1 MFSSPAF
8 KSTMVAAM
16 QRPPGAVVVD
26 LTGCTFID
34 SSGLNAIAHANELL
48 DGGTP
53 RVSLV
58 VAHPHLLRL
67 LEITHLQDLLPV
79 YDTRAAAL
87 SGHSSS
93 LRVHGNDLHL
103 GQHITTADGQPRDT
117 DVATLTTGSSA
128 TARHARRRS
137 VGTGGSAGYRRRR
150 RGARGWRAPRTSPHR
165 SVAIAAIATGLLVA
179 FDPARGSRSRSTS
192 AASSSSQS
200 ASAGTR
206 ATVDAGTARPAGS
219 RRSGVGVEP
228 TKPWVTR
235 PDRL

>member
-58 VAHPHLLRL
+58 VADPHLLRL
-67 LEITHLQDLLPV
+67 LEITHLNDLLPV
-79 YDTRAAAL
+79 YGTRAAAL

-93 LRVHGNDLHL
+93 LRVHGND
-103 GQHITTADGQPRDT
+103 
-117 DVATLTTGSSA
+117 S
-128 TARHARRRS
+128 HARPS
-137 VGTGGSAGYRRRR
+137 TPRRRTDNRGTPMSRPDGRIVLRQRATPGAKRRAQAGASRTAAR
-150 RGARGWRAPRTSPHR
+150 RGARGWRTPRTSPYR
-165 SVAIAAIATGLLVA
+165 SSRSRAIVTGLLVA
-179 FDPARGSRSRSTS
+179 FDPASRLQIAIDVGGFLFVAIGVGWHEGHRGRRHRSTS
-192 AASSSSQS
+192 
-200 ASAGTR
+200 R
-206 ATVDAGTARPAGS
+206 
-219 RRSGVGVEP
+219 
-228 TKPWVTR
+228 
-235 PDRL
+235 